1 MTAQIG
7 ILNKKA
13 IVLATDSAVTI
24 RTRENEEKVYNS
36 VNKLFS
42 LSKTKPIGIM
52 IYGNAELL
60 ETPWETIIKI
70 YRKQLN
76 KDFKTLK
83 DCSDD
88 FISWLE
94 NNSKKLFPKD
104 IQDHYFY
111 TSIISFLH
119 NFIFKPIENKIKE
132 VDGKI
137 SKKAIDD
144 LLKKEIDKVLKNLAE
159 REFIN
164 NFDESF
170 TSKLIKENSK
180 KISKVIKELFEK
192 NGLSKPYNDKLLK
205 IAGYLF
211 TKDIFKDN
219 YSGIV
224 IAGFGDED
232 IFPSLFEFDVE
243 GSFENKL
250 KYKLIKKT
258 EIKSNKNTASIIPFA
273 QDDVIKNFMDGI
285 HPYMLDF
292 LHDLFPL
299 YSKKIIE
306 EVKGDKKLEK
316 KLEKINK
323 ILFKV
328 CLDKTKDFSS
338 PIINM
343 VSMMPITEMCHLAES
358 LVNLTSL
365 RKKITMQT
373 ETVGGQTEV
382 VSITKGEGLIWIK
395 RKHYFD
401 PKLNLGFVNNYLNI

>member
-24 RTRENEEKVYNS
+24 RTSENEEKVYNS

-42 LSKTKPIGIM
+42 LSKVKPIGIM

-70 YRKQLN
+70 YRKQLD
-76 KDFKTLK
+76 KDFKTLEGY
-83 DCSDD
+83 SND

-94 NNSKKLFPKD
+94 GNSKKLFSKK

-111 TSIISFLH
+111 TSILSFLH
-119 NFIFKPIENKIKE
+119 NFILQPIEEKIKE

-137 SKKAIDD
+137 TKGEIDN
-144 LLKKEIDKVLKNLAE
+144 LLKSTVDEVFKNLKKS
-159 REFIN
+159 EFIN
-164 NFDESF
+164 NFDEEF
-170 TSKLIKENSK
+170 TSKLIKSKNKEITGIVK
-180 KISKVIKELFEK
+180 KIFEK
-192 NGLSKPYNDKLLK
+192 NNLPKPYNDKLLK
-205 IAGYLF
+205 IAGYVF
-211 TKDIFKDN
+211 TKDIFKNN

-224 IAGFGDED
+224 IAGFGDDD
-232 IFPSLFEFDVE
+232 IFPSLFEFDIE

-250 KYKLIKKT
+250 KYKLLKKT
-258 EIKSNKNTASIIPFA
+258 EIKSDENTASIIPFA
-273 QDDVIKNFMDGI
+273 QDDVIRNFMDGI
-285 HPYMLDF
+285 HPYMLKF
-292 LHDLFPL
+292 LDDLFPL

-306 EVKGDKKLEK
+306 EVKGDKRLEN

-323 ILFKV
+323 TLFKV
-328 CLDKTKDFSS
+328 CLDKTKNFSS

-343 VSMMPITEMCHLAES
+343 VSMMPITEMCHFAES

-382 VSITKGEGLIWIK
+382 VSITKGEGLVWIK
-395 RKHYFD
+395 RKHYFN
-401 PKLNLGFVNNYLNI
+401 PKLNPGFVKNYLNI